1 MIQDQKKI
9 QKTQQKLF
17 KVTRKEQVRKDK
29 DTLV

>member
-17 KVTRKEQVRKDK
+17 KVTCKEQVRKDK